1 MPAAPRPYRVW
12 GYPVMPAVMV
22 LFCAALVVNT
32 FFTRPREAVLGLVLM
47 LTGIPMYLWFNRR
60 KAVPEIKEL
69 K

>member
-1 MPAAPRPYRVW
+1 
-12 GYPVMPAVMV
+12 

-60 KAVPEIKEL
+60 KAVPQIKEL